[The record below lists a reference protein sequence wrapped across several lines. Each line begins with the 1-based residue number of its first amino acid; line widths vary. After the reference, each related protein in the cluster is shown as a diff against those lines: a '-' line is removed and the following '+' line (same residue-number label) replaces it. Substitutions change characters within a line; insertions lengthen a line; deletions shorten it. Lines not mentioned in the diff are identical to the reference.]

1 MIVYAGEQ
9 PYHYVVKAKQIV
21 EPTDVHVLAPTTR
34 PVATLISCYPY
45 MVDTHRIVV
54 IAELR

>member
-1 MIVYAGEQ
+1 VS
-9 PYHYVVKAKQIV
+9 
-21 EPTDVHVLAPTTR
+21 VLAATTK

-54 IAELR
+54 IAELQ